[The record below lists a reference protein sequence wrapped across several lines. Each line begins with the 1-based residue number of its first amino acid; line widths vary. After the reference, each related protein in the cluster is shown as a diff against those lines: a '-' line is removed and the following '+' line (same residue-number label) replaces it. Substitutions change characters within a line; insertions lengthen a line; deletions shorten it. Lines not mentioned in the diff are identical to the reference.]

1 MMGITRFLSLFFPFA
16 AEKKIFFLFLS
27 PLSPKGPP
35 LSPACPQPFPQGK
48 FSLPFEF
55 SGKML
60 EFSAYF
66 RYNRGIFCGE
76 TENGTSYP
84 HFPRPYYYY
93 YYFISYITLYIQGA
107 TGR

>member
-1 MMGITRFLSLFFPFA
+1 
-16 AEKKIFFLFLS
+16 
-27 PLSPKGPP
+27 
-35 LSPACPQPFPQGK
+35 
-48 FSLPFEF
+48 
-55 SGKML
+55 ML
-60 EFSAYF
+60 EFSAFF

-76 TENGTSYP
+76 TENETSYP